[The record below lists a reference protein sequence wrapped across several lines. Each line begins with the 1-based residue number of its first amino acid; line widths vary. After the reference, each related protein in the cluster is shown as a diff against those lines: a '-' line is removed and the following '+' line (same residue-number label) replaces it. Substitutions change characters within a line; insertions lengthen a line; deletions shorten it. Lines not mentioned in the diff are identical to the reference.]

1 MRTVALIGDPVSHS
15 VSPPMHRAAFR
26 ECGLDLDY
34 LAIRVRPDE
43 LAAIFPTLRQQHLG
57 LNVTRPLKQSVLS
70 LMDTVSEEAKLARA
84 VNTVAF
90 TDGRSAGDLTDG
102 HGFLT
107 ALARKGVSATRHA
120 VVVGTGGVARAIGFA
135 LHRSGAHVTIA
146 GRSRPRARELAA
158 ELGGEDVRLDAE
170 TLGPVLAEAD
180 LLVNATPVGGPGDE
194 DRSPLPPG
202 VALHDRLTVFD
213 VVYRPRVTPLIRA
226 ALDAGARSVEGV
238 DMLVEQGARSFEI
251 WTGTP
256 APVDVMRAAALDAL
270 DQPSD

>member
-34 LAIRVRPDE
+34 LAIRVRAGE
-43 LAAIFPTLRQQHLG
+43 LGRIFPTLQQQHLG
-57 LNVTRPLKQSVLS
+57 LNVTRPLKEAVLP
-70 LMDTVSEEAKLARA
+70 LMDAVTEEARLAHA
-84 VNTVAF
+84 VNTVSF
-90 TDGRSAGDLTDG
+90 TDGRSAGDITDG

-107 ALARKGVSATRHA
+107 ALARAGAPLSRSA
-120 VVVGTGGVARAIGFA
+120 VILGTGGVARAIGFA

-146 GRSRPRARELAA
+146 GRTRPRARELAA
-158 ELGGEDVRLDAE
+158 ELGVDDVRLDAA
-170 TLGPVLAEAD
+170 TLTPVLAEAD

-194 DRSPLPPG
+194 DRSPLPSG
-202 VALHDRLTVFD
+202 VGLHDRLTVFD
-213 VVYRPRVTPLIRA
+213 VVYRPRVTPLLRA
-226 ALDAGARSVEGV
+226 AVHAGARSVEGV

-256 APVDVMRAAALDAL
+256 APVDVMRTAALEAL
-270 DQPSD
+270 GEG